1 MDARPSSEPSFP
13 QLLTSINCVLSYLET
28 SGTSLASQLPSAE
41 NMSVLQGCFDSQQ
54 VQFEGWSAVCAG
66 ANFMQSAGPPYH
78 PRLFARNS
86 EKTAWVGQLQCDS
99 ASSTRRRITSPHLPI
114 STSCRVSSNPLQG
127 PPDIDHPDRY
137 SWSTLSRHIYLS
149 QNKWVNWVR
158 TQESGRDQPLSQL
171 VIISCDL
178 SEQSRPRMHLVTM
191 DSRTYHTM
199 WREGN
204 FTADIARSLRQMTHD
219 GGAIERFN
227 AGQCCTS
234 PEERN

>member
-1 MDARPSSEPSFP
+1 MDARPSMELVWHLSSHQQKICPFCKDVLTLNKYNSKAGRPFARV
-13 QLLTSINCVLSYLET
+13 QISCNLLDLLTI
-28 SGTSLASQLPSAE
+28 LAFLPE
-41 NMSVLQGCFDSQQ
+41 I
-54 VQFEGWSAVCAG
+54 
-66 ANFMQSAGPPYH
+66 P
-78 PRLFARNS
+78 
-86 EKTAWVGQLQCDS
+86 
-99 ASSTRRRITSPHLPI
+99 RRRHEWASCNAIRHHRLGGGLPHPI
-114 STSCRVSSNPLQG
+114 FQFPPLAA
-127 PPDIDHPDRY
+127 Y